1 MAKEMYGSLKY
12 YEDRINSAELIVEL
26 VKEALSRRLQSGKV
40 TSDELRLYADALD
53 TVEGSAK
60 YERSEYDKAC
70 DRFRMADSETTTPKE
85 SNDKGEGSLK

>member
-12 YEDRINSAELIVEL
+12 YEDRLNSAELIVEL

-53 TVEGSAK
+53 AVEGSAK
-60 YERSEYDKAC
+60 YERSEYDKA
-70 DRFRMADSETTTPKE
+70 REKVYAAETAAASAQASKDDEVTE
-85 SNDKGEGSLK
+85 